1 MVQYNKNIIN
11 NNAIKKVKN
20 NQYGGNYILNTIY
33 SDYRLLALSV
43 ILTGAIISALTAN
56 MFRLKL
62 NGVVF
67 PIIFGYITYNLYT
80 TLIYHTTKLGISLTS
95 TRRKKKGLVT
105 KMTNSIVD
113 TIYLIP
119 NLVPHI
125 PKIPNPS
132 FNVSPFKD
140 IRKGIRSLQYPYKFN
155 GDKYKLKINFP
166 VVKIPFFDPLA
177 GICCVWEQIKKL
189 IKFVEKAIEV
199 PKKIVEK
206 IFEMIKK
213 AIQAIIDVT
222 VNPIIATINGIVR
235 AAASVVIGILYIP
248 LGFLKVIKA
257 IPKIG
262 DAANGGI
269 KSIQKII
276 NKLQNPI
283 SIKPKKGGG
292 RFKKTYKSKSNI
304 IKRTLYNKLK
314 KKIKTKGGNY
324 QTYEKNSINES
335 IIKYNGPNIFD
346 AFYEIDILYDEED
359 YKNKVCKK
367 KLKNMSIFKM
377 YNIQNKE
384 HNGIVNYVNNYKD
397 YKFDIYCKKEYIRR
411 KNADYLDRINPNT
424 PPPPNF
430 IFYNSK
436 IHGYKIDESKTIAN
450 DYKKLMEFN
459 KDLKTNIQKGGFGS
473 LGNAINMIRKIVGF
487 IGELPSKVNIICE
500 LIKLITNAIKQIGRE
515 IDKVAQAIFAPVNKF
530 IKKIEQLIVF
540 VVSIIIWFFQ
550 VILIKIVRVIEAAIE
565 FIFTLSLGNL
575 PAGIGPGIM
584 NGVKA
589 IFNVILLFLKLPFL
603 KFLTTIVGILNK
615 IPQFFKMVARSLDI
629 QCQVIKAPIEAAL
642 NGVKAVW
649 EAIKRAIEAIIRA
662 MTSWGGGDN
671 VNKLIYKHTYELNLM
686 IQKRSELE
694 NTNTDK
700 FYLLKL
706 DKLIE
711 NKKKYIKKLKKLLLV
726 YNKTKNIQ
734 YKLKI

>member
-1 MVQYNKNIIN
+1 
-11 NNAIKKVKN
+11 
-20 NQYGGNYILNTIY
+20 
-33 SDYRLLALSV
+33 
-43 ILTGAIISALTAN
+43 
-56 MFRLKL
+56 
-62 NGVVF
+62 
-67 PIIFGYITYNLYT
+67 
-80 TLIYHTTKLGISLTS
+80 
-95 TRRKKKGLVT
+95 
-105 KMTNSIVD
+105 
-113 TIYLIP
+113 
-119 NLVPHI
+119 
-125 PKIPNPS
+125 
-132 FNVSPFKD
+132 
-140 IRKGIRSLQYPYKFN
+140 
-155 GDKYKLKINFP
+155 
-166 VVKIPFFDPLA
+166 
-177 GICCVWEQIKKL
+177 
-189 IKFVEKAIEV
+189 
-199 PKKIVEK
+199 
-206 IFEMIKK
+206 
-213 AIQAIIDVT
+213 
-222 VNPIIATINGIVR
+222 
-235 AAASVVIGILYIP
+235 
-248 LGFLKVIKA
+248 
-257 IPKIG
+257 
-262 DAANGGI
+262 
-269 KSIQKII
+269 
-276 NKLQNPI
+276 
-283 SIKPKKGGG
+283 
-292 RFKKTYKSKSNI
+292 
-304 IKRTLYNKLK
+304 
-314 KKIKTKGGNY
+314 Y

-671 VNKLIYKHTYELNLM
+671 VNKLIYK
-686 IQKRSELE
+686 
-694 NTNTDK
+694 
-700 FYLLKL
+700 
-706 DKLIE
+706 
-711 NKKKYIKKLKKLLLV
+711 
-726 YNKTKNIQ
+726 
-734 YKLKI
+734 